1 MHNGVYNEIPTP
13 IKPPLIPISVD
24 LIRIQILLM
33 VRHQRIEAATLELHL
48 LFVVLVV
55 DDVRAA
61 LAALEDFRLL
71 PLLLI
76 INLTHGL
83 RDALALVFMVQI
95 FWIFVI
101 HFNLTF
107 DPLRLLLWILGAPW
121 RIFRKQ
127 IILYKLIIFI
137 IQMRIKLFLV
147 HSSKCENR
155 NL

>member
-1 MHNGVYNEIPTP
+1 MHDGVDQEVPGALDVALVP
-13 IKPPLIPISVD
+13 ICIYLISH
-24 LIRIQILLM
+24 LILL
-33 VRHQRIEAATLELHL
+33 VIGHQRVEPSALELHL

-71 PLLLI
+71 ALLLI

-127 IILYKLIIFI
+127 IILYKFIIFI

>member
-1 MHNGVYNEIPTP
+1 MHDGVDQEVPGALDVALVP
-13 IKPPLIPISVD
+13 ICIYLISH
-24 LIRIQILLM
+24 LILL
-33 VRHQRIEAATLELHL
+33 VIGHQRVEPSALELHL

-95 FWIFVI
+95 FWIFQ
-101 HFNLTF
+101 T
-107 DPLRLLLWILGAPW
+107 
-121 RIFRKQ
+121 
-127 IILYKLIIFI
+127 
-137 IQMRIKLFLV
+137 M
-147 HSSKCENR
+147 S
-155 NL
+155 